1 MIILHYTQVLCVN
14 LYIQPCVLK
23 ASLSINLKRLFF
35 LIQLVLLYYSI
46 TKTLHMKVLVL
57 LLNLSDFQNA
67 LLKGVKPGE
76 DILVQWFY

>member
-1 MIILHYTQVLCVN
+1 
-14 LYIQPCVLK
+14 
-23 ASLSINLKRLFF
+23 
-35 LIQLVLLYYSI
+35 
-46 TKTLHMKVLVL
+46 MKVLVL